1 MKLGK
6 INKEVISKENVVSF
20 CSPKISEY
28 NFIRNRVFAE
38 II

>member
-6 INKEVISKENVVSF
+6 INKEIISKENVIGF
-20 CSPKISEY
+20 CSLKISEY
-28 NFIRNRVFAE
+28 NFIRNRVFAK